1 MNIDT
6 HDRIR
11 LWDLLRKRPDFTTT
25 WEQFK
30 GRMHIPSW
38 LTEQIEKSCSQH
50 KDQLVSLDNL
60 QWSQPSNTRAL
71 LINDKEND
79 LRFLNSIL
87 KDIKEMVHATWL
99 L

>member
-30 GRMHIPSW
+30 RRMHIPSW
-38 LTEQIEKSCSQH
+38 LTKQIEKSCSQH

-71 LINDKEND
+71 MINDKEND
-79 LRFLNSIL
+79 LRFLNSVLKNI
-87 KDIKEMVHATWL
+87 KDITHATWL